1 LLEYQHLVLLRDI
14 CGLYYKLTTI
24 VNYASSVVSEQ
35 SFQLID
41 DARVIIYDHHVFIV
55 QAAGGQISNFFMLF
69 MFSTLELI
77 RHLWQLKTVV
87 FLHWCLI
94 CAFLLNQSCKVGNWI
109 IIDFF
114 IFWYQFQ
121 IMRPKFTKFE
131 RGQKATKIFWNYIN
145 ESKILRNLTKVVE
158 FIVY

>member
-1 LLEYQHLVLLRDI
+1 MLEYQHLVLLRDI
-14 CGLYYKLTTI
+14 CGLYYKLTMI
-24 VNYASSVVSEQ
+24 VNYASSVISEQ

-41 DARVIIYDHHVFIV
+41 NARVIIYDRHVFIV
-55 QAAGGQISNFFMLF
+55 QAAGGQSSNFFMLF

-94 CAFLLNQSCKVGNWI
+94 CAVLLNPSCKVGNWI
-109 IIDFF
+109 IGFF
-114 IFWYQFQ
+114 IFRYQFQ

-131 RGQKATKIFWNYIN
+131 RGQKATEIFWNYIN
-145 ESKILRNLTKVVE
+145 KSKNLRNLTKVVE